1 MHRHFGRIMRTL
13 SAGRMKSSS
22 CSLWQPPVDMY
33 ESDTELIVF
42 VEVAGIAPEKIKV
55 MAESQLLTVSG
66 ERKCKIAG
74 INHVHRLEIEYG
86 QFACRIPL
94 PLTINVDATRS
105 EIKNGFLLV
114 RMPIV
119 RHQGTVEINLK

>member
-1 MHRHFGRIMRTL
+1 MHRHFGRMMRTL
-13 SAGRMKSSS
+13 SASRMKSSS

-42 VEVAGIAPEKIKV
+42 VEVAGIEPEKIKV
-55 MAESQLLTVSG
+55 LAEAHVLTIQG
-66 ERKCKIAG
+66 ERKCELSG
-74 INHVHRLEIEYG
+74 INHVHQLEIEYG

-94 PLTINVDATRS
+94 PLTIDVNTTRS
-105 EIKNGFLLV
+105 EINNGFLTV

-119 RHQGTVEINLK
+119 RQQGTVKINFR

>member
-33 ESDTELIVF
+33 ESETELIVF

-55 MAESQLLTVSG
+55 MAEAQVLTISG
-66 ERKCKIAG
+66 ERKCEIVG

-86 QFACRIPL
+86 HFACRIPL
-94 PLTINVDATRS
+94 PLSIDVDGTKS
-105 EIKNGFLLV
+105 EINNGLLLV
-114 RMPIV
+114 RMPII